1 MKKYLLSKVLSVLAV
16 GFLLAAYTAEAATA
30 TPAIPRAALKYR
42 NDLIREAKSIYGVNA
57 PIAMLAGQ
65 IHQESGWNPTA
76 KSAYAAGLTQF
87 TPDTAVW
94 ISSMFKELG
103 KPNVYDPQWAI
114 RALVRY
120 DNMLYKQNS
129 VAANSCDQWAY
140 ALTGY
145 NGGQGW
151 NYKDRKA
158 AANKGL
164 DPRYYWGVVENVN
177 SGRRAD
183 FFKENRGYPLRIIKK
198 HQYIYLPFDPT
209 NANKVCIP

>member
-1 MKKYLLSKVLSVLAV
+1 MGLLNKIAVVVSVM
-16 GFLLAAYTAEAATA
+16 LLIASYTAEAAT
-30 TPAIPRAALKYR
+30 PAIPRDALKYR
-42 NDLIREAKSIYGVNA
+42 NDLIREARVVYGMKA

-87 TPDTAVW
+87 TPDTATW
-94 ISSMFKELG
+94 ISSLFKELG
-103 KPNVYDPQWAI
+103 PANVYNPQWAI

-129 VAANSCDQWAY
+129 IAIDDCNQWAF
-140 ALTGY
+140 ALGGY

-151 NYKDRKA
+151 NQKDRKA
-158 AANKGL
+158 AERKGL
-164 DPRYYWGVVENVN
+164 DPRVYWGVVENVN
-177 SGRRAD
+177 SGRRED

-198 HQYIYLPFDPT
+198 HQYVYLPFDPT
-209 NANKVCIP
+209 LVKVCIP